1 MRIITTFLILI
12 ALFSKLALSQQSD
25 SIPIQGHY
33 LNIGAGISSG
43 LLRDYG
49 TSPLFYTALMA
60 DISINDQYYFGNN
73 RLFIKFQTNNGA
85 YLRFTDNQSFSA
97 TANCFDAEISYF
109 RHVGEIGNTKIQH
122 APGLSISN
130 FSSIRSNQDFGNGG
144 FSFDNISSFQA
155 KYSFSRILT
164 RAAKD
169 KKFLWLI
176 KYHRKEKHYRANID
190 FGIPLYSI
198 IYRQGYTNPGNST
211 LDYADPFEGYDSYG
225 KIFSGINTQLA
236 LNRILD
242 NGNMYGFSYNWSV
255 LTTGIKDINQL
266 NMSHHGIQFHLIFK
280 FK

>member
-1 MRIITTFLILI
+1 MRIILICFLLLGL
-12 ALFSKLALSQQSD
+12 LFKPALSQEKD
-25 SIPIQGHY
+25 SITIQGHY
-33 LNIGAGISSG
+33 VNIGAGISSG

-60 DISINDQYYFGNN
+60 DVSINDQYYFGKN

-85 YLRFTDNQSFSA
+85 YLRFTDNQNYSA
-97 TANCFDAEISYF
+97 TANCIDAEISYF

-130 FSSIRSNQDFGNGG
+130 YTSIRSNQDFGNGG
-144 FSFDNISSFQA
+144 FSFDNISSLQA

-211 LDYADPFEGYDSYG
+211 LDYTDPFEGYDSYG
-225 KIFSGINTQLA
+225 KFFSGMNTQLA
-236 LNRILD
+236 LNRILE
-242 NGNMYGFSYNWSV
+242 NGNMYGLSYNWSF
-255 LTTGIKDINQL
+255 LSTGKKDSNQL
-266 NMSHHGIQFHLIFK
+266 NMSHHAIMFHLIFK
-280 FK
+280 FN